1 MEGVSAVEEF
11 SQAIFTPHGETGC
24 YGVAHWHRCCAGISV
39 RGVAGCVTSG
49 AIDPLQS
56 DSYPQSSAA
65 LHLSM
70 HAHTHIHTHTL
81 STDIQLC
88 CVSNRKMMIK
98 ECFQSVIWCVS
109 GKIVLHMWGVY
120 LNMAACLHGRHLKL
134 ITGCWKFSTFT
145 HL

>member
-1 MEGVSAVEEF
+1 MEAGSAVEEF
-11 SQAIFTPHGETGC
+11 SQAIFAPHGEAGC

-70 HAHTHIHTHTL
+70 RAHTHIHTHSHT
-81 STDIQLC
+81 Q
-88 CVSNRKMMIK
+88 K
-98 ECFQSVIWCVS
+98 
-109 GKIVLHMWGVY
+109 
-120 LNMAACLHGRHLKL
+120 
-134 ITGCWKFSTFT
+134 TFNNAV
-145 HL
+145 